1 MYHCQTPS
9 CAIAIS
15 KAEFPVEMNCPV
27 CQTHLSEIIKLNESI
42 ISIQDNELLQKLP
55 YVIAYP
61 LKETLLQNDYEKR
74 LHRFGYTFINFLKYL
89 GLISISEF
97 FNSDLKNRRIV
108 DLFLSQLGEPSF
120 GKWNAFIRES
130 YAILKKEDVNLV
142 FPEFYNFYIQIENKD
157 KKFNISEEIIEDF
170 GEINYSKKNGI
181 SSIGMLINFR
191 NKYLGHGTPI
201 NENQARELWEQYY
214 PIFQNLLLKF
224 SKFSEASL
232 YKKENGII
240 WKLASTEITEEKA
253 FHTSIDETRVWLTDN
268 KERKLSMVPFLIIPS
283 DFGDLTNESHLYVYE
298 SYTGKT
304 LKFFSPESIV
314 KETSGEIL
322 QRLNILLRDKQK
334 ETPFSPAL
342 FTKEAF
348 LERISEEN
356 NLVFETLVNEKKVI
370 PGVYQHR
377 EPIEIKLR
385 EWMGV
390 RANIFFIAAEA
401 GSGKTNLLVEI
412 QKQYTE
418 RQLPSLLIRA
428 ARMEKKTLK
437 AEIAYQLNV
446 DESISLEKYTAI
458 AGTQAEPTFFLLDGL
473 NEAENAEAIWR
484 EIIEMSAF
492 FEPGSVKFVITN
504 RVNGKDELERYI
516 VSDEEQNLL
525 YGENKDNEKGLG
537 AYTFWLTTL
546 DMNEMKAAW
555 ESYAIIDKSK
565 FKPNFTFDA
574 LASFDRGLYNKI
586 DNPLILRLFL
596 EVYNGKSLPKKGGNH
611 LNIWKDWFASFTKE
625 EQTFM
630 RLLAHEIWQKG
641 KNELLFDDVIKSDK
655 LKDYFENDISKFP
668 YDKLKKNG
676 WISRYSKGLDSFIGF
691 TVEGLLLYLLGIQL
705 DQQEPKI
712 DITFI
717 DEIGENGTKLQKSAI
732 RSYLKELA
740 IKGELDLITA
750 LIDKGNDLIGICIE
764 PIFIYLKTFGV
775 QETITQL
782 LANPT
787 VNDWKALFKLD
798 ARLGNL
804 QLHLLRKDFL
814 KEIMPYNQLQT
825 KDEVWLGLKAITLF
839 DNEES
844 LKYLL
849 KIDTTKDFIQE
860 DEDILFQLGRLE
872 DNFGNYDKAL
882 EYYEKSLA
890 IRLKTLDS
898 EHPSVATSYN
908 NIGLVWKLKGEYDK
922 ALEYYEKS
930 LAIRLKTFGEN
941 HAAVATSYN
950 NIGGIWDS
958 RGEYDKAL
966 DYYKKSLEIRLITF
980 GGEHPSVATSYSN
993 IGLLWNSKGE
1003 YDKAL
1008 DYYEKSL
1015 EIKFKTLGGE
1025 HPSVATS
1032 YNNIGLLWD
1041 SKGEYDKALDY
1052 YEKSLEINLKTVG
1065 GEHPKVA
1072 TSYSN
1077 IGVIWKTKGNYDKAL
1092 EFYEKCLSIELKTFG
1107 ENHVAVATSY
1117 NDIGGIWDSKGN
1129 YDKALEY
1136 CEKSLAIRLKTFGE
1150 NHVAVATSYNNIGG
1164 IWDSKGNYDKALEFY
1179 EKSLAII
1186 LKILGSEHPKVASSY
1201 NNIGLVWDSKG
1212 NYDKALEF
1220 YEKSLAIILKILGSE
1235 HPKVATSYNNIGN
1248 IWKKKGNYD
1257 KAIENF
1263 KIGYGI
1269 LIKGG
1274 FPYKIAQCY
1283 EALNEKENA
1292 LDFYI
1297 QSAEIRKEDPNCGLE
1312 AESTKESINNAKRLA
1327 KQLDIENEL
1336 PEWIIK

>member
-15 KAEFPVEMNCPV
+15 KAEFPVAMNCPV
-27 CQTHLSEIIKLNESI
+27 CQTPLSEIIILNESI
-42 ISIQDNELLQKLP
+42 ISLQDNELLQKLP

-130 YAILKKEDVNLV
+130 YAILKKEEVNLV

-170 GEINYSKKNGI
+170 GEVNYSKKNGI

-191 NKYLGHGTPI
+191 NRYLGHGTPI
-201 NENQARELWEQYY
+201 NDNQAKELWEYYY
-214 PIFQNLLLKF
+214 PIFQNLLLKL
-224 SKFSEASL
+224 SKLSEASL

-240 WKLASTEITEEKA
+240 WKLASTELTEEKE

-283 DFGDLTNESHLYVYE
+283 DFGDLKNKSHLFVYE

-356 NLVFETLVNEKKVI
+356 NLVLETLVNEKKVI

-377 EPIEIKLR
+377 EAIEIKLR
-385 EWMGV
+385 EWMGA

-418 RQLPSLLIRA
+418 RQLASLLIRA
-428 ARMEKKTLK
+428 ARMEKKSLK
-437 AEIAYQLNV
+437 SEIAYQLNV

-484 EIIEMSAF
+484 EIIEISAY

-504 RVNGKDELERYI
+504 RANGKDELERYVI
-516 VSDEEQNLL
+516 SDEEQNLL

-537 AYTFWLTTL
+537 AYTFWLTAL

-555 ESYAIIDKSK
+555 ESYAFIDKSK
-565 FKPNFTFDA
+565 FKPNFNFDSI
-574 LASFDRGLYNKI
+574 ASFDRALYDQIN
-586 DNPLILRLFL
+586 NPLILRLFL
-596 EVYNGKSLPKKGGNH
+596 EVYSGKPLPQKGGNH
-611 LNIWKDWFASFTKE
+611 LHIWKDWFATFSKE
-625 EQTFM
+625 EQAFM

-641 KNELLFDDVIKSDK
+641 SNELLFDEVVKSEK
-655 LKDYFENDISKFP
+655 LKIYFENDISKLP

-676 WISRYSKGLDSFIGF
+676 WISRYSKGLDSYIGF

-705 DQQEPKI
+705 DEQEPKV
-712 DITFI
+712 DIGFI
-717 DEIGENGTKLQKSAI
+717 DEIGENGTKIQKNAL

-750 LIDKGNDLIGICIE
+750 LIDRGNDLIGICIE
-764 PIFIYLKTFGV
+764 PLLLYLKKFGV
-775 QETITQL
+775 QETITQI

-787 VNDWKALFKLD
+787 ENDWKALFRLD
-798 ARLGNL
+798 RRLYDL
-804 QLHLLRKDFL
+804 QLHILRRDFL
-814 KEIMPYNQLQT
+814 IKLMPHNQLQT
-825 KDEVWLGLKAITLF
+825 KEEVWLGLKAMTLF
-839 DNEES
+839 DREES
-844 LKYLL
+844 FKYLS
-849 KIDTTKDFIQE
+849 KIDITISFIQE
-860 DEDILFQLGRLE
+860 DEDLLFQLGRLE
-872 DNFGNYDKAL
+872 VYFGNDDKALEFYEKCLSIQLKTLGENHSDIAATYGNIGIVWKSKGYLYKALEFYEKCLSIQLKTLGENHSDIAATYGNIGIVWDSKLNYDKALGYFEKCLSIQLKTLGENHKSVATIYNNIGLLWKSKRNYEKAL

-890 IRLKTLDS
+890 IRLKILGENYVS
-898 EHPSVATSYN
+898 GAYI
-908 NIGLVWKLKGEYDK
+908 NIGEVWQSKGNYDKALVYYEKSLAIRLKTPGEISTYSNYYKIGKVWDSRGKYDK

-930 LAIRLKTFGEN
+930 LAIL
-941 HAAVATSYN
+941 
-950 NIGGIWDS
+950 
-958 RGEYDKAL
+958 
-966 DYYKKSLEIRLITF
+966 
-980 GGEHPSVATSYSN
+980 
-993 IGLLWNSKGE
+993 
-1003 YDKAL
+1003 
-1008 DYYEKSL
+1008 
-1015 EIKFKTLGGE
+1015 
-1025 HPSVATS
+1025 
-1032 YNNIGLLWD
+1032 
-1041 SKGEYDKALDY
+1041 
-1052 YEKSLEINLKTVG
+1052 LKTV
-1065 GEHPKVA
+1065 
-1072 TSYSN
+1072 
-1077 IGVIWKTKGNYDKAL
+1077 D
-1092 EFYEKCLSIELKTFG
+1092 
-1107 ENHVAVATSY
+1107 ENHVSVAF
-1117 NDIGGIWDSKGN
+1117 I
-1129 YDKALEY
+1129 
-1136 CEKSLAIRLKTFGE
+1136 
-1150 NHVAVATSYNNIGG
+1150 
-1164 IWDSKGNYDKALEFY
+1164 
-1179 EKSLAII
+1179 
-1186 LKILGSEHPKVASSY
+1186 Y
-1201 NNIGLVWDSKG
+1201 NNIGLVWQSKG
-1212 NYDKALEF
+1212 NYYKALEY
-1220 YEKSLAIILKILGSE
+1220 YEKCISIEAIGETYHTISLR
-1235 HPKVATSYNNIGN
+1235 YQ
-1248 IWKKKGNYD
+1248 
-1257 KAIENF
+1257 
-1263 KIGYGI
+1263 
-1269 LIKGG
+1269 
-1274 FPYKIAQCY
+1274 KIAQCY
-1283 EALNEKENA
+1283 EALHDKENA
-1292 LDFYI
+1292 LDYYI
-1297 QSAEIRKEDPNCGLE
+1297 QSATLRCEHFGLE
-1312 AESTKESINNAKRLA
+1312 KEATQEAISNAKRLA
-1327 KQLDIENEL
+1327 KAIGKENEL
-1336 PEWIIK
+1336 PEWTG